1 MPARRTLVIQSQKP
15 ERLSGW
21 QGACCESVQRWAKGH
36 GFNYSLLD
44 DALFDGVPAELRE
57 KFAGQPVVLSDLARL
72 LQMQL
77 ALYRGYDRVIWCDAD
92 LLIFDDFEPA
102 ADPESF
108 GRECWL
114 QSAGAGIKSYRK
126 IHNAWMS
133 FDKNSVV
140 LDFYRNRAEALLRIV
155 EAPVVPQFIGPKLLT
170 AWHNIVPF
178 AVEERVGML
187 SPLATNA
194 LLTGNKKVLNVQRD
208 GHALPLC
215 AVNLSA
221 SCEGK
226 EIDGISLAGADYQQ
240 LIEGLLRGNLR
251 AELQGLA

>member
-1 MPARRTLVIQSQKP
+1 MPAKRILLIQSQKP

-21 QGACCESVQRWAKGH
+21 QGACCESVRRWAKGH
-36 GFNYSLLD
+36 GFSYTLLD
-44 DALFDGVPAELRE
+44 DALFDAVPADLRE
-57 KFAGQPVVLSDLARL
+57 KFAAQPVVLSDLARL
-72 LQMQL
+72 LQMRVGL
-77 ALYRGYDRVIWCDAD
+77 NRGYDSVIWCDAD
-92 LLIFDDFEPA
+92 LLVFDDFEPA
-102 ADPESF
+102 LDTESF

-114 QSAGAGIKSYRK
+114 QRDGANIKRYRK

-140 LDFYRNRAEALLRIV
+140 LDFYLNRAEALLRKAD
-155 EAPVVPQFIGPKLLT
+155 APVVPQFIGPKLLT

-178 AVEERVGML
+178 TVEERVGML
-187 SPLATNA
+187 SPLAANA
-194 LLTGNKKVLNVQRD
+194 LLTGNHAALNRLRD

-226 EIDGISLAGADYQQ
+226 EIDGICLTGADYQQ
-240 LIEGLLRGNLR
+240 LIEGLLQGSLR